1 MGGDG
6 ADSRALHTP
15 LRHPGSA
22 RIGGRTPRRPA
33 GRRRSGHPR
42 ARETEEGRR
51 ENGRR
56 RSRRPRRGRVAGPA
70 NPRGRVRRDDA
81 PATGGK
87 AGRRLG
93 GGGDGGSRMGYRGER
108 RASRDTL
115 GSRFPLDR
123 DRTASPR
130 HATHD
135 ATERPTPEAPPH
147 HPAVRCLRSRRSPL
161 SLVHTHTGGGGGG
174 GNGDGRGRPADPSRD
189 TSRRPTASP
198 KEPTGP
204 AGGRERSGG
213 KKPREPAG
221 RTDSRGARGKR
232 RRPPPPPRRPHTS
245 DLRETEGPRGALR
258 ADPQPRDPQRR
269 NRGGAIDRQA
279 TLRQA

>member
-174 GNGDGRGRPADPSRD
+174 NGDGRGRPADPSRD